1 MEKGVQWHNSSY
13 GPNSCVAAFRLR
25 GEGQGSELL
34 KGSSAEWKRRVGRG
48 LGRFGSEISLDN
60 KVRQVEFLRTSKSTS
75 SKIGGEKKLL
85 SI

>member
-1 MEKGVQWHNSSY
+1 MEGRAGLRAVKGEH
-13 GPNSCVAAFRLR
+13 
-25 GEGQGSELL
+25 
-34 KGSSAEWKRRVGRG
+34 AEWKRRVGRG

-60 KVRQVEFLRTSKSTS
+60 KVRQVGFLRTSKSMS

>member
-1 MEKGVQWHNSSY
+1 MQNGN
-13 GPNSCVAAFRLR
+13 
-25 GEGQGSELL
+25 
-34 KGSSAEWKRRVGRG
+34 AEWARG

-60 KVRQVEFLRTSKSTS
+60 KVRQVGFLRTSKSMS